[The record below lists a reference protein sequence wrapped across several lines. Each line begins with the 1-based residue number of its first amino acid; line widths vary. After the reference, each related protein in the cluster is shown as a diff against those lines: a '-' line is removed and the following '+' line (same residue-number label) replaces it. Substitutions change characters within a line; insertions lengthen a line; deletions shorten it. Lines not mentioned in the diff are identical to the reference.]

1 MPKRPDGVCN
11 RPNQS
16 KFPHF
21 DTVTMFSFSVK
32 NVDMQDAKRGYHA
45 DIHFP
50 WNVDDLVWNICPQ
63 NKKSVLLAFLF
74 TKF

>member
-1 MPKRPDGVCN
+1 
-11 RPNQS
+11 
-16 KFPHF
+16 
-21 DTVTMFSFSVK
+21 MFSFSVK

-63 NKKSVLLAFLF
+63 NKKSKISTTFWMVYNFSASKNDYNFELDAR
-74 TKF
+74 